1 MNERKRDV
9 TTESPEQDHGEP
21 EREPGNYYYDDGTG
35 YELYEPEREERADE
49 REESTDE
56 RDSANGPARPP
67 RSTNASSAEAGD
79 LPHGGGSFGLREGQP

>member
-35 YELYEPEREERADE
+35 YELYEPEREESADE
-49 REESTDE
+49 S
-56 RDSANGPARPP
+56 DSANDPARPP

-79 LPHGGGSFGLREGQP
+79 LPHDGGSFGLREGQPLRDRDV